1 MDIEIVEISE
11 QEWLQRKVVSIGKE
25 AVYFFTP
32 LCGTCKLGEQMLRV
46 VKATG
51 GTIPLVKIN
60 VNFAPALRERW
71 RIESVPALFI
81 IEARELNVHKEYALQ
96 SVTDLYRLLS
106 SNR

>member
-11 QEWLQRKVVSIGKE
+11 QEWLQRKVVPIGKE

-81 IEARELNVHKEYALQ
+81 VEQGKVVHKEYALQ